1 MLFGFIPIAILI
13 ILEGFVDAMAR
24 FGYTGLSPSDI
35 VTTGKQIREEIS
47 KEDPIKAKALS
58 HTQIRSLA
66 IRREIEKIILER
78 KLQACADD
86 WATQVSSLSPLVVAN
101 AKKYVRERYYTSV
114 WMCLGWLGYAL
125 GKMSCWCCDDSQSLP
140 ALSFFYCLGIVSF
153 LPGSLFIPPPSSRQP
168 P

>member
-1 MLFGFIPIAILI
+1 MCFGVVETKVVRVREFEREGSGTKVVRAREARERDRGIWRSILFTTFRFLQLSLTSCVFVLVFIILLPLLLLL
-13 ILEGFVDAMAR
+13 LEGFVDAMAR

-47 KEDPIKAKALS
+47 KEDPIQAKALS

-66 IRREIEKIILER
+66 IRREIEKIILQR

-101 AKKYVRERYYTSV
+101 AK
-114 WMCLGWLGYAL
+114 M
-125 GKMSCWCCDDSQSLP
+125 
-140 ALSFFYCLGIVSF
+140 
-153 LPGSLFIPPPSSRQP
+153 
-168 P
+168 

>member
-1 MLFGFIPIAILI
+1 
-13 ILEGFVDAMAR
+13 MAR

-35 VTTGKQIREEIS
+35 VTTAKQIREEIS

-86 WATQVSSLSPLVVAN
+86 WATQVSSLSALVVDN
-101 AKKYVRERYYTSV
+101 AKKYVPHS
-114 WMCLGWLGYAL
+114 
-125 GKMSCWCCDDSQSLP
+125 
-140 ALSFFYCLGIVSF
+140 
-153 LPGSLFIPPPSSRQP
+153 
-168 P
+168 